1 MPQEALIRKKFYS
14 ILLYLWW
21 HCFVY
26 KQYVYKKFNS
36 IYLHTPNLLVFFLS
50 FEQSIK
56 FCLDCRR
63 INLRNVTDGEC
74 VFQLSIYKWTQNSKG
89 SHVQVRTYVMIK
101 RFKRKWKYSKVVLIF
116 FRKSRLRFFIRH
128 VHVALGG
135 LTELPRSWIAILQP
149 LGQFMVNWKKYIFLK
164 SDDSYKY
171 ICTVWYRPNQ
181 LKLYAGNEN

>member
-1 MPQEALIRKKFYS
+1 MYTR
-14 ILLYLWW
+14 
-21 HCFVY
+21 
-26 KQYVYKKFNS
+26 
-36 IYLHTPNLLVFFLS
+36 NLTICIDQSCLFFLS

-56 FCLDCRR
+56 FCLDCRS

-101 RFKRKWKYSKVVLIF
+101 RFERKWKCSKVVLIF

-181 LKLYAGNEN
+181 LKLYAGNENQTSLTACWQPIRTTYVRITRA